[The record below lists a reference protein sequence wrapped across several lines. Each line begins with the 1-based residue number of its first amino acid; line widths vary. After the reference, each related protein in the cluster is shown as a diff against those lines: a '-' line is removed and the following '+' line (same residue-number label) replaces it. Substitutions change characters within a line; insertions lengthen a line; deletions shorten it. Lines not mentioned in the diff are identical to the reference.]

1 MTETQKRIK
10 AYKKALPDLRERVI
24 AVALL
29 LAMSASMLTSAT
41 FAWVTLSRAPEV
53 SSVTTNIAANGN
65 LEIAIATGDGTT
77 PPGESQVGDSSATD
91 GQSILA
97 ANRTWGNLINLSD
110 PSYGLDHLA
119 LRPAQL
125 NTAALLTKP
134 LYGAVYDA
142 DGRINTLTTNY
153 GYTAWIPAEGN
164 IPAHFGI
171 SDDVGVR
178 AISSI
183 KREQL
188 GFAGDYSN
196 AYDAADIANNTAANT
211 YTAITRNDIWM
222 DVLAKL
228 LGTHMTASLNSEDKY
243 KNATITSEDME
254 TLIAMYEEF
263 VLAHKQEAEAIALQ
277 LNLELFAAY
286 GGDTTKYTPFSQT
299 DILAINQNSDSR
311 IKSNGDFSFDV
322 LDNNNVT
329 KTIKITNL
337 KAFLKDYKQL
347 NEDLTTLN
355 TIHERKDYR
364 WTASGLYKVVE
375 RLMDVNKCLIKKR
388 DENSYQTIKQLMDGF
403 GSNPLSALGYMGA
416 SCDIVITNGVLYNLE
431 QRVGSSVNIQGMTV
445 TAKMYVN
452 TMNLGEQTANITAY
466 VTTSATK
473 PSDFNQDQIY
483 TGTLNTGA
491 DSSSGDAVA
500 EDTYAL
506 AVDLWVR
513 TNAMGSYLT
522 LEGNVLLG
530 EAYEV
535 PVTTED
541 ANGNQVPLYKL
552 NKIVTD
558 EETGESY
565 TNTLDLYKKEADGT
579 VTWYAAV
586 SHREVTAEELGDGEP
601 VAQVEEKRDVIGYE
615 GENRVWDK
623 SDKSYITTDS
633 TTQGVGSCYVYY
645 ADSPEDQARSLELL
659 KYMSVAFVDRDG
671 ALLATASMDTEN
683 YYGDS
688 GRFVVPLK
696 VNDDGIPIKS
706 TDESIESGVAYAI
719 TQLQQNEPTRIT
731 AIVYLDGRE
740 LGNDDVLSAADIQG
754 QLNIQFSNNAEVIP
768 INNEK
773 LEYETRTVSATVDN
787 TSFEYDTHVGDMI
800 SIVTVNVDG
809 DEPTNV
815 RAFFQRKINATQ
827 GSREDE
833 MVFTQNGA
841 GGWVSSYTFKAPGVY
856 VLRSVYLDG
865 VEYVLKE
872 QPEVTIT
879 GFTVQSLTCDQLTGE
894 GRHLDILT
902 AASSSSLDLKLKFA
916 SDDVDKMPAKVQGR
930 FIRTEDGSAV
940 NVDFTYNATSTLWSG
955 KATFLNS
962 GDYTMQYLVLDG
974 EYVEL
979 EEAMWLTANVKL
991 GMKTAVYTTDI
1002 TSFKFKPDE
1011 MVENGTDELH
1021 MQVKIMDN
1029 GDKEL
1034 VGQQNVK
1041 LTYRLRNSSS
1051 TIDVNLTWNAVSRYY
1066 EGDLQALAAGPGIWE
1081 FDKVT
1086 VGESNT
1092 ITNASTY
1099 PVFQMLAPEPPSF
1112 ANIGGTGM
1120 QYRPSGNAELQV
1132 SLKYSATATVVA
1144 VFRDA
1149 SGNHYPV
1156 QGTAG
1161 STANNVTTWNFAVP
1175 TNRSG
1180 DYSGKQDGYW
1190 TLETVYLWN
1199 YYKTNGDYVEWAK
1212 DEGGNL
1218 KGGLSVTN
1226 DGSLVSNP
1234 DRDDAN
1240 AMVIDVKSAN
1250 GGSDYTVKVVQTITV
1265 TFAQNQ
1271 SKDFGKDASGTVTG
1285 TFMQTYEGA
1294 NGINGVYAT
1303 AKDFEGPVAGAQDI
1317 TIVYEYVGDAKDKGG
1332 YEGGDATAK
1341 EEMFT
1346 LTLKQDASDKT
1357 KFVQSGSQT
1366 LQFAGTYKP
1375 TVVKFTFMPD
1385 NQLYTVEYKEDKVPA
1400 NVPTFAVWSKAPTV
1414 TVSGVT
1420 PTTANIPTKIKYSAS
1435 RWGVS
1440 YTLSE
1445 NKTNS
1450 VDASNNTVTAYAQ
1463 ATTENVGTGDASFVL
1478 PTVKFNVQGVD
1489 SASTV
1494 KFTIP
1499 KGDASKAKEVSKTGN
1514 GETTAITLGNT
1525 AVAYEKNMY
1534 VMTYSCYHYKGHGS
1548 NISID
1553 SITIVRNG
1561 VQYTVKLAKPIKII
1575 NPTSNTT
1582 S

>member
-153 GYTAWIPAEGN
+153 GYTSWVPAEGN

-171 SDDVGVR
+171 SDEVGVR

-211 YTAITRNDIWM
+211 YTAITRNDTWM

-337 KAFLKDYKQL
+337 KAFLKDCKQL

-355 TIHERKDYR
+355 TIHEGKDYR
-364 WTASGLYKVVE
+364 WTASGLQKVVE
-375 RLMDVNKCLIKKR
+375 RLMNVNQCLIKKR
-388 DENSYQTIKQLMDGF
+388 NESSYKTVQQLMNDF
-403 GSNPLSALGYMGA
+403 SSNPMSALGYMGA

-466 VTTSATK
+466 VTTSAEK
-473 PSDFNQDQIY
+473 PSDFNQDQVY

-601 VAQVEEKRDVIGYE
+601 VAQMEEKRDVIGYE

-773 LEYETRTVSATVDN
+773 LEYETRTVSAIVDN

-800 SIVTVNVDG
+800 STVTVNVDG

-841 GGWVSSYTFKAPGVY
+841 GGWVSSYTFEAPGVY
-856 VLRSVYLDG
+856 VFRSVYLDG

-879 GFTVQSLTCDQLTGE
+879 GFTVQSLTCDQLTGD
-894 GRHLDILT
+894 GRNIDILT

-916 SDDVDKMPAKVQGR
+916 SDDVEKMPAKVQGR

-940 NVDFTYNATSTLWSG
+940 NVDFIYNATNTLWSG

-962 GDYTMQYLVLDG
+962 GEYTMQYLVLDG

-979 EEAMWLTANVKL
+979 AADKQLTTNVKL
-991 GMKTAVYTTDI
+991 GMRTAVYTKDI
-1002 TSFKFKPDE
+1002 TDFKYAPDE
-1011 MVENGTDELH
+1011 MVENGTDELQ
-1021 MQVKIMDN
+1021 MQVKIVDN
-1029 GDKEL
+1029 GGKEL

-1066 EGDLQALAAGPGIWE
+1066 EGDLQALVAGPGIWE

-1112 ANIGGTGM
+1112 VNIGGTGM

-1132 SLKYSATATVVA
+1132 SLKYSATATVAA
-1144 VFRDA
+1144 VFKDNA
-1149 SGNHYPV
+1149 GNRYPV
-1156 QGTAG
+1156 FGTAG
-1161 STANNVTTWNFAVP
+1161 STDADNVTTWKFAVP
-1175 TNRSG
+1175 TNRTG
-1180 DYSGKQDGYW
+1180 EYSGKQDGYW

-1199 YYKTNGDYVEWAK
+1199 YYMADGTYVNWAK
-1212 DEGGNL
+1212 DENGNF
-1218 KGGLSVTN
+1218 KGGLSLN
-1226 DGSLVSNP
+1226 SDGSLVSNP
-1234 DRDDAN
+1234 DRDDTN
-1240 AMVIDVKSAN
+1240 AMVVDI
-1250 GGSDYTVKVVQTITV
+1250 SDYTVKVVQTVKVNFTQGQQG
-1265 TFAQNQ
+1265 T
-1271 SKDFGKDASGTVTG
+1271 DFGKSGATVTGAFMDSYEINNLQVKISDFEGQAIGSDVAMKITYNNNTSSTYGGYTNSALANTAMVYDIAMAADASGTTFTQTTPITLRYAG
-1285 TFMQTYEGA
+1285 TYTTTFTFKLNGVSAELTNAGIQVAGTLPQFTVSSVKPTVAIQTYKPSGQHDSPKGSNNNTA
-1294 NGINGVYAT
+1294 GT
-1303 AKDFEGPVAGAQDI
+1303 AKVTSGV
-1317 TIVYEYVGDAKDKGG
+1317 
-1332 YEGGDATAK
+1332 DATGRKLTIYWEGSASK
-1341 EEMFT
+1341 GLFSPK
-1346 LTLKQDASDKT
+1346 LTLKQEPYVTLRLTGLGNASRAELSFVESNNGTVHLYSGTSSKSGTRTDKYVWDSSTGQDASRYVGYMD
-1357 KFVQSGSQT
+1357 SGNCSKAT
-1366 LQFAGTYKP
+1366 PAGTLNSSDKLYMYY
-1375 TVVKFTFMPD
+1375 TINGTEETF
-1385 NQLYTVEYKEDKVPA
+1385 EFE
-1400 NVPTFAVWSKAPTV
+1400 
-1414 TVSGVT
+1414 VSQADRIT
-1420 PTTANIPTKIKYSAS
+1420 IIHN
-1435 RWGVS
+1435 
-1440 YTLSE
+1440 
-1445 NKTNS
+1445 
-1450 VDASNNTVTAYAQ
+1450 Q
-1463 ATTENVGTGDASFVL
+1463 AT
-1478 PTVKFNVQGVD
+1478 
-1489 SASTV
+1489 
-1494 KFTIP
+1494 
-1499 KGDASKAKEVSKTGN
+1499 
-1514 GETTAITLGNT
+1514 
-1525 AVAYEKNMY
+1525 
-1534 VMTYSCYHYKGHGS
+1534 
-1548 NISID
+1548 
-1553 SITIVRNG
+1553 
-1561 VQYTVKLAKPIKII
+1561 
-1575 NPTSNTT
+1575 
-1582 S
+1582 